1 MRNRREISGS
11 FLRRSN
17 SARARSVWLQPSI
30 YQKSETLNQIL
41 PPDRWSFGFWKWERP
56 IWMVIKQTPKVMRN
70 HSMVPP
76 PIFASVNSFET
87 NWMIQ
92 VAKDRCF
99 FFHRY
104 LELKPWRSH
113 ILSWPNSRLVLPT
126 RPAKQTLRG
135 RKKTSPKFNMCTNDI
150 GRSLMNFRIQV
161 Y

>member
-41 PPDRWSFGFWKWERP
+41 PRSMVFRVLKMRATHLNGNQANTENKWK
-56 IWMVIKQTPKVMRN
+56 N
-70 HSMVPP
+70 NSMVPP
-76 PIFASVNSFET
+76 PIFASVNSFAT

-92 VAKDRCF
+92 VAKDRWF
-99 FFHRY
+99 FPQISWVETMALTY
-104 LELKPWRSH
+104 LELAH
-113 ILSWPNSRLVLPT
+113 SRLVLPT